1 MERVQPIRN
10 PKDIEKMK
18 AILRRQSLRNYMLFR
33 VGCNTALRPG
43 DLVGLTVGK
52 VRDERGDIR
61 EHITVRQE
69 KTGKS
74 ARFKLPESVR
84 NELAE
89 YVVGTEDDA
98 PLFPSREG
106 GGAQPLSTIQA
117 WRIISE
123 AAEKAGVKDNIG
135 AHSLRKTWAYHAF
148 RKTGNISVV
157 QHKLCHSSEKD
168 TKVYICTDDDEA
180 EAVLGDFEL

>member
-43 DLVGLTVGK
+43 DLVSLTVGS
-52 VRDERGDIR
+52 VRNERGEIR

-69 KTGKS
+69 KTNKS
-74 ARFKLPESVR
+74 ARFKLPDSVR
-84 NELAE
+84 DELAE
-89 YVVGTEDDA
+89 YVVGMDDDS
-98 PLFPSREG
+98 PLFPSRKG
-106 GGAQPLSTIQA
+106 GVPLSTIQA
-117 WRIISE
+117 WRIVSE
-123 AAEKAGVKDNIG
+123 AAAKIGLEDIG
-135 AHSLRKTWAYHAF
+135 AHSMRKTWAYHAV
-148 RKTGNISVV
+148 RKTGKVSVV

-168 TKVYICTDDDEA
+168 TLRYTCMDDDEA
-180 EAVLGDFEL
+180 EAALGDFEL